1 MRGLIYKDLI
11 AFFRKTHIVSW
22 IFDIVFIC
30 VFIFAIP
37 GAGAVP
43 TYLLLVQPINMSG
56 AASTLK
62 ELDTNYSGRF
72 ALTLPAT
79 HSQQVLSRF
88 VASYLIF
95 AIHLSECVIFA
106 LLHYFIKGQFDFS
119 TYLFYL
125 TAGILIGVILTA
137 VNTLSSFIMGLNAT
151 AVMYLLTVLIVG
163 AFYVLYWLFD
173 INLIAF
179 LNLSRPQMLL
189 FGTATAAVI
198 FVVSYLVSKKIY
210 LKKIG

>member
-1 MRGLIYKDLI
+1 ML
-11 AFFRKTHIVSW
+11 FFRKTHIVSW

-30 VFIFAIP
+30 VFLFAIP

-43 TYLLLVQPINMSG
+43 TYLLCWCSLINMSG

-95 AIHLSECVIFA
+95 TIHLAECVIFMS
-106 LLHYFIKGQFDFS
+106 LHYFIKGQFDFS

-125 TAGILIGVILTA
+125 VAGILIGVILTA

-179 LNLSRPQMLL
+179 SEPVPAADALL
-189 FGTATAAVI
+189 LGTATAM
-198 FVVSYLVSKKIY
+198 
-210 LKKIG
+210 